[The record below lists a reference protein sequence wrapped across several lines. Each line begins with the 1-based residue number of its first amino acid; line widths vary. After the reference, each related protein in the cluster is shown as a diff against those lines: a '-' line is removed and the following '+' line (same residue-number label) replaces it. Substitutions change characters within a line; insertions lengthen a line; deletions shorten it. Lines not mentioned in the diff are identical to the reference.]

1 MRFRMYGTSRTLIQ
15 RGYPLCKMNFTNWMG
30 KFRKPP
36 PQETFM
42 YSTSTTKVFF
52 DVAIDN
58 QPAGRLVFKVYD
70 DLEKWTAPFSTTF
83 IKLAEMGKNRPQ
95 ALSSF
100 IGSEFQRCGQGR
112 GSAVAFSTTGKSD
125 VDLFE
130 MRKLFEFMMHEV
142 PFTNAIKQGRK
153 KIISTIIDNDN
164 KQPMSINC
172 SAVLYF

>member
-1 MRFRMYGTSRTLIQ
+1 
-15 RGYPLCKMNFTNWMG
+15 
-30 KFRKPP
+30 
-36 PQETFM
+36 M

-130 MRKLFEFMMHEV
+130 MRKLFEFMMREV

-153 KIISTIIDNDN
+153 KIISTIIDNNN
-164 KQPMSINC
+164 KQPISINC

>member
-1 MRFRMYGTSRTLIQ
+1 
-15 RGYPLCKMNFTNWMG
+15 
-30 KFRKPP
+30 
-36 PQETFM
+36 
-42 YSTSTTKVFF
+42 
-52 DVAIDN
+52 
-58 QPAGRLVFKVYD
+58 
-70 DLEKWTAPFSTTF
+70 
-83 IKLAEMGKNRPQ
+83 MGKNRPQ

-130 MRKLFEFMMHEV
+130 MRKLFEFMMREV

-153 KIISTIIDNDN
+153 KIISTIIDNNN
-164 KQPMSINC
+164 KQPISINC